1 MNVPTQQT
9 RNQPQGQRT
18 QQARQ
23 PRHQQQQGREPEDF
37 FGDLRNAFVE
47 LTLHNGQQVRGVLNK
62 VSRFQIGLLING
74 EQVYGN
80 KGFIVTIKPLQLP
93 TGQPSNNGNT
103 KR

>member
-9 RNQPQGQRT
+9 KNQPQRT
-18 QQARQ
+18 QQNRPRQ
-23 PRHQQQQGREPEDF
+23 QHGQREPEDF

-74 EQVYGN
+74 EQVYVN